1 MKTGSGARRVLGNVG
16 PLDAARPCVSLDG
29 QAGSFMES
37 GAAVGEGKVGWEELG
52 HCILSG
58 AAASIWSEPNF
69 NAIINGADCFLCLFP
84 FFSCRVCRVR

>member
-1 MKTGSGARRVLGNVG
+1 
-16 PLDAARPCVSLDG
+16 
-29 QAGSFMES
+29 MES

-69 NAIINGADCFLCLFP
+69 NAIINGADCFLFRFP
-84 FFSCRVCRVR
+84 FFSCRVCRVRWFYVFTLLIWGYMDTAAKTGCR